1 MKNEVIF
8 FISLVFTNKD
18 KVAEKYEKYEHKK
31 SGKNPLFMPLCSM
44 FFLYSKNSILEKNR

>member
-1 MKNEVIF
+1 MKNEVTF

-31 SGKNPLFMPLCSM
+31 SGINKGFLPLYSM
-44 FFLYSKNSILEKNR
+44 FFLYSKNSILE

>member
-18 KVAEKYEKYEHKK
+18 KIAEKYEKYEHKK
-31 SGKNPLFMPLCSM
+31 SGKSPLFMPLCSI
-44 FFLYSKNSILEKNR
+44 FFLYSKNTILE